1 MNALRAGV
9 AYFALVFAAGF
20 GLGTIRALL
29 LVPALG
35 AAPAVA
41 IELPVMLVFAWI
53 ACGWLVRRFAVP
65 AIPGARLAMGAAAF
79 ALLMAAEA
87 ALAVLGFGQSPE
99 AYLAGLATPAG
110 LLGLAGQV
118 AFGLMPLVRR

>member
-20 GLGTIRALL
+20 GLGIIRALL
-29 LVPALG
+29 LVAALG